1 MARTTVD
8 RAFRAG
14 WQWSSRHGDAE
25 ATPAQADDILRTIGL
40 PTDLQHMDAF
50 CEGASDQSRGDRWR
64 LDQIPAST
72 RD

>member
-1 MARTTVD
+1 MTRTTID

-14 WQWSSRHGDAE
+14 WQWSGSHGDQE
-25 ATPAQADDILRTIGL
+25 ATPGEADTILHTIGL
-40 PTDLQHMDAF
+40 PTDPQHIESF
-50 CEGASDQSRGDRWR
+50 CNATVDRSRGDRWR